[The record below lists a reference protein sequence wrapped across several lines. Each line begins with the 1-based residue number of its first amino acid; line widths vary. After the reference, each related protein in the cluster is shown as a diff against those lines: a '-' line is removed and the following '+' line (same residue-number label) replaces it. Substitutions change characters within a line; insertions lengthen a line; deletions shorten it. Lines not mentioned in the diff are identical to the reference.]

1 MSSAVSQAVAA
12 AQRGDTATAA
22 RLLEAAAASGDVE
35 AAFELALWYLEGA
48 PLRRDLAAAARW
60 FGRAGELGRADAAA
74 YHRAFLAHGAGGARD
89 WRGALAALA
98 RARDPAAV
106 RQRDVLAA
114 MALTADG
121 DPLAPATGTPV
132 GGDLPITLFE
142 GFLTAD
148 ECAYLIGA
156 AEPFFTAS
164 VVVDP
169 RTGAHLPNPIRTSD
183 TAFFPIVDEN
193 PAIHALNRR
202 IAAASGTRPEQGE
215 PLQVLRYAP
224 GQEYRMHSDALPPG
238 GGDRNQRILTFL
250 VYLNDDYEGGATL
263 FEATG
268 LALRPRAGD
277 AVLFHNT
284 LDDGR
289 PHPRMRHAGQPV
301 TRGVKYLASRWIRAR
316 PVL

>member
-1 MSSAVSQAVAA
+1 MSTAVSQAVAA
-12 AQRGDTATAA
+12 AQRGDIAA
-22 RLLEAAAASGDVE
+22 ARRLLEAAGQAGDAD
-35 AAFELALWYLEGA
+35 AAFELALWCLEGV
-48 PLRRDLAAAARW
+48 PVPRDLAAAARW
-60 FGRAGELGRADAAA
+60 FGCAGELGRGDAAT

-89 WRGALAALA
+89 WPAALAALRASADAAA
-98 RARDPAAV
+98 RRQLAV
-106 RQRDVLAA
+106 IDA
-114 MALTADG
+114 MALTASG
-121 DPLAPATGTPV
+121 DPAHAPAGAPA
-132 GGDLPITLFE
+132 GGDLPIQLFE
-142 GFLTAD
+142 RFLTAD
-148 ECAYLIGA
+148 ECAYLIEA
-156 AEPFFTAS
+156 ADPFFTAS

-215 PLQVLRYAP
+215 PLQILRYAP

-238 GGDRNQRILTFL
+238 PGLNQRILTFL
-250 VYLNDDYEGGATL
+250 VYLNDDYDGGATL

-277 AVLFHNT
+277 AVLFRNT
-284 LDDGR
+284 LEDGR
-289 PHPRMRHAGQPV
+289 IHPHMRHAGQPV
-301 TRGVKYLASRWIRAR
+301 TRGTKYLASRWIRER